1 MGHADDI
8 CYGILTAYAIPGVHG
23 PIGAFS
29 ILLVVL
35 FLINAGVMVYWVQR
49 QVQLAKQ
56 GVEGAVR
63 HVRIFTNMSSSIF
76 TITSSCYHILQ
87 PSY

>member
-1 MGHADDI
+1 MGHTDEI
-8 CYGILTAYAIPGVHG
+8 CYGLLMSYPVPGVHG

-35 FLINAGVMVYWVQR
+35 FLFNAGVMVYWVQR
-49 QVQLAKQ
+49 QEKLARQ

-63 HVRIFTNMSSSIF
+63 HVRTFPLSINYA
-76 TITSSCYHILQ
+76 TITILHCEINNT
-87 PSY
+87 

>member
-1 MGHADDI
+1 MGHANDI
-8 CYGILTAYAIPGVHG
+8 CYGILTAYAFPGVHG

-35 FLINAGVMVYWVQR
+35 FLMNAGVMVYWVQR
-49 QVQLAKQ
+49 QVRLAKQ

-63 HVRIFTNMSSSIF
+63 HVRISTLFEYIYSTLSSHH
-76 TITSSCYHILQ
+76 HILLL
-87 PSY
+87 